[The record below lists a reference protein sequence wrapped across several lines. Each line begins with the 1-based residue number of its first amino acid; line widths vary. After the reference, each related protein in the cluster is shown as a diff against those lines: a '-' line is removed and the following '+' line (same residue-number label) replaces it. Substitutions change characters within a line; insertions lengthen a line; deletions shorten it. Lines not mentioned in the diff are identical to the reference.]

1 MSISN
6 TGTFANAK
14 DNTPS
19 SNTGTFA
26 NAQGRPPSSNTGTPY
41 NTPSSNTGT
50 PYNTPSSHIINASSI
65 TREQLQ
71 SYVYSA
77 RFLKNSRSLSR
88 SYPHKTLITM
98 FYEPSTRTN
107 CSFQAAA
114 HRLGCKVIA
123 LTDKASSSEKGETLE
138 DTIRTLGFY
147 GDAIVLRHPDKGS
160 SERAANISSVPI
172 INGGDGN
179 GEHPTQALL
188 DILTIY
194 EEMLESRNI
203 LSPIERNL
211 PPLVITFV
219 GDLKNSR
226 TIHSLIRLLTLCYN
240 IRFIYVSPPSLEMPQ
255 DIVNYVATNRIE
267 QQKMTSIEDAIR
279 ETDVLYMTRL
289 QRERF
294 ETMEAYHAI
303 MQNSAAY
310 KLTTE
315 LMGTAKEKM
324 IVMHPLPRLD
334 EIPPEIDQDRRAVYF
349 KQVQNGLY
357 MRMAILDKILQ

>member
-1 MSISN
+1 MSTLN
-6 TGTFANAK
+6 
-14 DNTPS
+14 
-19 SNTGTFA
+19 
-26 NAQGRPPSSNTGTPY
+26 
-41 NTPSSNTGT
+41 
-50 PYNTPSSHIINASSI
+50 HIINASSI
-65 TREQLQ
+65 TRDQLQ
-71 SYVYSA
+71 SYVHSA
-77 RFLKNSRSLSR
+77 RFLKTSRNSSR

-114 HRLGCKVIA
+114 HKLGCKVIA
-123 LTDKASSSEKGETLE
+123 LTDKASSSEKGESLE
-138 DTIRTLGFY
+138 DTIKTLGCY
-147 GDAIVLRHPDKGS
+147 GDAIVLRHPAKGS

-188 DILTIY
+188 DVFTIY
-194 EEMLESRNI
+194 EEMVEMTGQNI
-203 LSPIERNL
+203 LSSNEMRGE
-211 PPLVITFV
+211 PLVITFV

-226 TIHSLIRLLTLCYN
+226 TIHSLIRLLTLCQDV
-240 IRFIYVSPPSLEMPQ
+240 RFIYVSPSSLEMPQ
-255 DIVNYVATNRIE
+255 DIVEFVATNRIE

-303 MQNSAAY
+303 MQNSVAY

-315 LMGTAKEKM
+315 LMGNAKEKM

-357 MRMAILDKILQ
+357 MRMAILDKIFSQRI